1 MYNLFKQTKGIIM
14 KKFLAIIGS
23 IMLVIGAMSG
33 ESENLLIPFILII
46 VGGLLMKIGG
56 VLDDDYGE
64 YDEEL

>member
-1 MYNLFKQTKGIIM
+1 M

-23 IMLVIGAMSG
+23 IMLVIGAMGG